1 MIQNGIGINMIKI
14 TFVFKKV
21 LNIFKNKLIYSI
33 AGEELQ
39 PRRKIRI
46 TEGFFLGIDW
56 MEFRS

>member
-1 MIQNGIGINMIKI
+1 MIKI